1 MKYIAYLL
9 VIACVGLNTACSDF
23 LDREPKTTL
32 SPGNFWKTESDLRF
46 ALNILY
52 QNMSRS
58 TSLDNQ
64 SVDCFAAV
72 GDHIS
77 SGTLTPENTDNIWTK
92 SYKQIR
98 NANNFLENYES
109 SQVNE
114 TIKNRYAGEARFF
127 RAYFYFELIKRF
139 GDVPYVT
146 KTLDMDSP
154 ELTFP
159 REKREVVLTGI
170 MDDLQFAET
179 HIPLKSGMKSDVG
192 RISKGAVQAFMA
204 RVALYYGTYYKF
216 RSQKEAGTYLRIAKE
231 AAKRL
236 IDSKEYSLYKDYR
249 NLFLRPG
256 EDSDE
261 HILSYR
267 YSDEANTYNGRIR
280 AVIVDFIQEPT
291 KYLADA
297 FLGKDG
303 LPVDKSQF
311 KPIYLPLG
319 KEFEN
324 RDPRMSLT
332 LWKPGD
338 SFLGSPFVPNL
349 ANQTRTGYIFKK
361 YGDEDSYTNM
371 KSTIDEILIRYAE
384 VLLIYAEA
392 TYELSD
398 QITDSDLDIS
408 VNMLR
413 KRFAGH
419 PDQLPDLTNT
429 FVVKN
434 GLNMRE
440 EIRRERRVELCFE
453 SFRYDDLIRWKTAE
467 TELPRA
473 ILGAKFD
480 KDTYPDVIPG
490 KDIILDNDGF
500 ILVQRKESR
509 SFDLN
514 KHYLFPL
521 PLREISLNTKLEQ
534 NPGW

>member
-1 MKYIAYLL
+1 M
-9 VIACVGLNTACSDF
+9 
-23 LDREPKTTL
+23 
-32 SPGNFWKTESDLRF
+32 
-46 ALNILY
+46 
-52 QNMSRS
+52 
-58 TSLDNQ
+58 
-64 SVDCFAAV
+64 
-72 GDHIS
+72 
-77 SGTLTPENTDNIWTK
+77 
-92 SYKQIR
+92 
-98 NANNFLENYES
+98 
-109 SQVNE
+109 
-114 TIKNRYAGEARFF
+114 
-127 RAYFYFELIKRF
+127 
-139 GDVPYVT
+139 
-146 KTLDMDSP
+146 
-154 ELTFP
+154 
-159 REKREVVLTGI
+159 
-170 MDDLQFAET
+170 
-179 HIPLKSGMKSDVG
+179 
-192 RISKGAVQAFMA
+192 
-204 RVALYYGTYYKF
+204 
-216 RSQKEAGTYLRIAKE
+216 
-231 AAKRL
+231 
-236 IDSKEYSLYKDYR
+236 
-249 NLFLRPG
+249 FLRPG